1 MSITVRRKERK
12 NGATKPANWALVT
25 YSQPEGAVAALEAQ
39 MVVMG
44 DIMMMGEIRKQE
56 VVLEVKK
63 GAIERNLKN
72 GKAGSL
78 SIIQRQHKDNVV
90 GLELDSATY
99 TKLKAEAMQKAT
111 DEEEGSKDT
120 RNLLLG
126 CVCFLEMMANF
137 DAGVLPATVGHVM
150 SEFELDYADGGVL
163 GALVYLGLVIGA
175 PVAGYTLTNFN
186 SQRQILMV
194 ATIANCLGVLCF
206 ALAPSVPLLYVG
218 RLLIGLTQAPLIV
231 YMPVCRHIDS
241 G

>member
-1 MSITVRRKERK
+1 LSITVRRKERK
-12 NGATKPANWALVT
+12 DGATKPANWALVT
-25 YSQPEGAVAALEAQ
+25 YSQPEGAAAALEAQ

-63 GAIERNLKN
+63 GAIERNLEN
-72 GKAGSL
+72 GKAGTL
-78 SIIQRQHKDNVV
+78 SIVQQQHKDI
-90 GLELDSATY
+90 ELDSETY
-99 TKLKAEAMQKAT
+99 TKLKAEAIRKAT

-194 ATIANCLGVLCF
+194 AAIANCLGVLCF

-241 G
+241 E